1 MKVCPV
7 CGYAN
12 PDDANYC
19 VRCGYSFPARQ
30 AGNYWP
36 GYLRHY
42 DKGEVEGLQYIR
54 DFAKYR
60 LASILL
66 WLASIILVVASLG
79 FSPLTSVPVNGS
91 DLSALASEFGVIA
104 AASVSF
110 LAGTALYLLG
120 LYYLRQGFKV
130 LNGITGDFGTAV
142 VGTNVIVVGLIAM
155 ASGVLTFLLSLST
168 GLVGLAAL
176 SASVV
181 LLGALIELL
190 GEILAVVSGGFS
202 LSSRYNVDELKWGG
216 LLYVVGLLLFVV
228 ISIIGLVIYYDGL
241 GEAIRKVKKSLDIT

>member
-7 CGYAN
+7 CGYPN

-19 VRCGYSFPARQ
+19 VRCGYSFPVTKAS
-30 AGNYWP
+30 NYWP
-36 GYLRHY
+36 GDLRHY
-42 DKGEVEGLQYIR
+42 DKGEVEGLQYVR

-79 FSPLTSVPVNGS
+79 FSPSSFVPVNGR
-91 DLSALASEFGVIA
+91 DLTALASEFGVIA

-110 LAGTALYLLG
+110 LAGTVLYLLG

-142 VGTNVIVVGLIAM
+142 AGTNVIVVGLIAM
-155 ASGVLTFLLSLST
+155 ASGVLAFLLSLST
-168 GLVGLAAL
+168 GLVGLAAI
-176 SASVV
+176 SVSV
-181 LLGALIELL
+181 FLLGALVELL
-190 GEILAVVSGGFS
+190 GEILAVMSGGFS
-202 LSSRYNVDELKWGG
+202 LSSRYDVDELKWGG
-216 LLYVVGLLLFVV
+216 LLYVVGLLLLVV
-228 ISIIGLVIYYDGL
+228 ISIIGLVIYYDGI
-241 GEAIRKVKKSLDIT
+241 GEAIRKVKKSLGIT